1 MDFTAIKRA
10 GITQA
15 QAGTML
21 GVSRV
26 TVNNWIK
33 GRFVLS
39 DKQSPRV
46 AKFLNALC
54 SAIEA
59 GDLPAKHKGNFGEIK
74 AAVIKHLPSKAPT
87 A

>member
-15 QAGTML
+15 QAGLIL

-39 DKQSPRV
+39 GKQHPRV
-46 AKFLNALC
+46 VRLLAALH
-54 SAIEA
+54 SAVEA
-59 GDLPAKHKGNFGEIK
+59 GDLPAKHAGNFGEIK
-74 AAVIKHLPSKAPT
+74 AAVIKHLPSKAPQ